1 MAKTFLQCIND
12 VMIRLREPEV
22 ATVTATSYAQLI
34 GKFVNDAKRY
44 VEDAWNWNVLEQT
57 KTVTTSNNV
66 GSYSIVGAGTRFKPI
81 RVLSQES
88 DWMLAQGD
96 ANEIEEAL
104 RTGTTTNAAPAY
116 FYFKGVDSNGDIK
129 TVLFPTPDGVYNIE
143 FDLVIPQDDLV
154 NGTDE
159 LKVPAQPVI
168 LYATALAI
176 RERGEDGGIAA
187 SEMFALAEQSL
198 NDFIA
203 IEANRSNVDLVWSA
217 Y

>member
-22 ATVTATSYAQLI
+22 GTVTATTYAQLI
-34 GKFVNDAKRY
+34 GKCVNDGKRY
-44 VEDAWNWNVLEQT
+44 VEDAWDWNILEAT

-66 GSYSIVGAGTRFKPI
+66 NTYSIVGSGTRFKPI
-81 RVLSQES
+81 RVISQES
-88 DWMLAQGD
+88 DWLLNHGD
-96 ANEIEEAL
+96 ANEIEEIL
-104 RTGTTTNAAPAY
+104 RTTTVVNDAPQY
-116 FYFKGVDSNGDIK
+116 FYFKGVDSSGDTK
-129 TVLFPTPDGVYNIE
+129 TVLYPTPNGVYNIE
-143 FDLVIPQDDLV
+143 FDLIIPQDDLV
-154 NGTDE
+154 NGSDE

-198 NDFIA
+198 NDFIS
-203 IEANRSNVDLVWSA
+203 IEANRSNIDLVWSP

>member
-1 MAKTFLQCIND
+1 MAKTFLQCVND

-22 ATVTATSYAQLI
+22 GTVTATSYAQLI

-44 VEDAWNWNVLEQT
+44 VEDAWDWNILEAT

-81 RVLSQES
+81 RVISQES
-88 DWMLAQGD
+88 DWLLTQGD
-96 ANEIEEAL
+96 ANAIEEEL
-104 RTGTTTNAAPAY
+104 RTGTPTNGAPQY
-116 FYFKGVDSNGDIK
+116 FYFKGVDSNGDTK
-129 TVLFPTPDGVYNIE
+129 TVLFPTPNGVYNIE
-143 FDLVIPQDDLV
+143 FDLIIPQDDLV

-187 SEMFALAEQSL
+187 SEMFALADQSL

-203 IEANRSNVDLVWSA
+203 IEGNRGNIDLVWSA

>member
-1 MAKTFLQCIND
+1 MAKTFLQCVND

-22 ATVTATSYAQLI
+22 ATVTDTPYTQLI

-44 VEDAWNWNVLEQT
+44 VEDAWNWNILETT

-66 GSYSIVGAGTRFKPI
+66 GSYSIVGSGTRFKPI
-81 RVLSQES
+81 RVISQES
-88 DWMLAQGD
+88 DWLLTHGSAD
-96 ANEIEEAL
+96 KIEESL
-104 RTGTTTNAAPAY
+104 RTGTQTTDAPAY
-116 FYFKGVDSNGDIK
+116 FYFKGVDSNGDTK
-129 TVLFPTPDGVYNIE
+129 VVLFPTPNGVYNIE
-143 FDLVIPQDDLV
+143 FDLIIPQDELV
-154 NGTDE
+154 TGSTE

-176 RERGEDGGIAA
+176 RERGEDGGIT
-187 SEMFALAEQSL
+187 SGEMFALAEQSL

-203 IEANRSNVDLVWSA
+203 IEANRGNLDLVWSA